1 MIKKLADDEI
11 DLIKIFF
18 ILWQKKWIIVTTTIL
33 AIVTMYL
40 IISIKN
46 KEKKNIYS
54 ATSEIRPI
62 SVYDEAK
69 YNIYNS
75 FVKSLKPYSLEQYDI
90 DQSIIDNKNSVL
102 NNEYLIIEKNDLVL
116 NSSSSNLEINNV
128 NKKFLFDLFIDELNE
143 KNNLVNY
150 VKRSNIF
157 EKKNFIND
165 SEYEGAIFDFIDSIK
180 LLNIDEENLEK
191 FGKPIILKFEIED
204 KNKAVA
210 FLKFLEKDV
219 NLAIQNNINLM
230 FSNFINYVET
240 IINFQI
246 EDIETQIIIVDEVKK
261 KFLEKKKSLLKA
273 DRYIERMKK
282 IYDGSPFSNSKNFYA
297 AKIVSDSVSFNQSNK
312 PVSQIKLIILSGIIG
327 MFVGIFL
334 SFFLAAI
341 QNRK

>member
-1 MIKKLADDEI
+1 
-11 DLIKIFF
+11 
-18 ILWQKKWIIVTTTIL
+18 
-33 AIVTMYL
+33 
-40 IISIKN
+40 
-46 KEKKNIYS
+46 
-54 ATSEIRPI
+54 
-62 SVYDEAK
+62 
-69 YNIYNS
+69 
-75 FVKSLKPYSLEQYDI
+75 
-90 DQSIIDNKNSVL
+90 
-102 NNEYLIIEKNDLVL
+102 
-116 NSSSSNLEINNV
+116 
-128 NKKFLFDLFIDELNE
+128 
-143 KNNLVNY
+143 
-150 VKRSNIF
+150 
-157 EKKNFIND
+157 
-165 SEYEGAIFDFIDSIK
+165 
-180 LLNIDEENLEK
+180 
-191 FGKPIILKFEIED
+191 
-204 KNKAVA
+204 
-210 FLKFLEKDV
+210 
-219 NLAIQNNINLM
+219 M